1 MGFSTLGRGIGR
13 QLFPIRRKEN
23 LNTAE
28 RGSQYAVLTRSF
40 RRIEKLT
47 ELLIYKQY
55 RYAVLQDCV

>member
-1 MGFSTLGRGIGR
+1 MFTGGSKIAIFS
-13 QLFPIRRKEN
+13 IRRIGA

-28 RGSQYAVLTRSF
+28 RHLQYGVLTRSF

>member
-1 MGFSTLGRGIGR
+1 MFTGGSKIGIFS
-13 QLFPIRRKEN
+13 IRRIGA

-28 RGSQYAVLTRSF
+28 RHPQYGVLTRSF